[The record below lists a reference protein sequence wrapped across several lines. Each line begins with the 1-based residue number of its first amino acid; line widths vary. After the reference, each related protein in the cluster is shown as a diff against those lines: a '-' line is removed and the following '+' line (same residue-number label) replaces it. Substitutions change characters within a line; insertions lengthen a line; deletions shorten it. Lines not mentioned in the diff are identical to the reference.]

1 MAQRKHKV
9 PEEIKQFWKLLDMPL
24 DAHWHQHN
32 TRRDGATDMT
42 IEALMLSLRRGPEA
56 LARPDTLDRLALLS
70 ERQLLEVMTRLQNL
84 KPEIAPAWTREQFE
98 VLFAVRRKV

>member
-1 MAQRKHKV
+1 MTQRKHKV
-9 PEEIKQFWKLLDMPL
+9 PEEIQRFWALLDMSI
-24 DAHWHQHN
+24 DAHWRHLN

-56 LARPDTLDRLALLS
+56 LSRPDTLNRLAQLS

-84 KPEIAPAWTREQFE
+84 KPEIASVWTREQLE
-98 VLFAVRRKV
+98 ILVAVRRKL